1 MKDSKWNIKAMP
13 KHSILEVIVEIQI
26 DFNAK
31 EKMTSNIIDNAVS
44 SALEIENYLQTLD
57 C

>member
-1 MKDSKWNIKAMP
+1 LLKDSKWNIKAMP

-31 EKMTSNIIDNAVS
+31 EKMTSNIINNAVS
-44 SALEIENYLQTLD
+44 SALEIAYRL
-57 C
+57 